1 MRIGGTLKRI
11 AYGAAGGGVGGLKGL
26 AKGLADTPNVSAKT
40 TEEFWDKVSTT
51 NKSDQSTLTK
61 AVKNTANFGVGM
73 AKTAWFGA
81 VNVIGHTTFGV
92 ATGWA
97 VADAKASTGNATVI
111 SGKDMQFT
119 SGNGVFT
126 DISIE
131 RGRYGEAASTNIEV
145 RATGQK
151 TTQRKPQMQQI
162 AQDTTTGAKVM
173 GDSRGN
179 GPLALMS

>member
-11 AYGAAGGGVGGLKGL
+11 AYGAAGGGVGAVKGL

-51 NKSDQSTLTK
+51 NKSDQTTLTK
-61 AVKNTANFGVGM
+61 AVKNTAHFGVGL
-73 AKTAWFGA
+73 AKTAWYGS
-81 VNVIGHTTFGV
+81 VNMLGHTVFGM

-97 VADAKASTGNATVI
+97 VADAKAGTGDSLVA
-111 SGKDMQFT
+111 SSKDMQFT
-119 SGNGVFT
+119 SGNGVCT
-126 DISIE
+126 DISME
-131 RGRYGEAASTNIEV
+131 RGRYGEATSTKFEV
-145 RATGQK
+145 IVPK
-151 TTQRKPQMQQI
+151 KRKPHI
-162 AQDTTTGAKVM
+162 AVVAHDKTTGANVM